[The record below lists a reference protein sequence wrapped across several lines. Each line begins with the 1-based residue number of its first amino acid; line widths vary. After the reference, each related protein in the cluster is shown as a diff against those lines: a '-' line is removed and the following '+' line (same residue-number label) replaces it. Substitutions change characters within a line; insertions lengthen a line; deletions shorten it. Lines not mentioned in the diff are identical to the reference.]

1 MFTEQDLK
9 QIAAH
14 GLTVEAVERQIENFR
29 RGFPSLQV
37 VSAASPADGI
47 VVLTSEQAAAYAA
60 KYEGRDASVT
70 VAKFVPASGAATRMF
85 KELFEFVNE
94 DKRGKGIDT
103 LLQNIEK
110 FAFYPELKE
119 VVADFSDEKAVVSA
133 IIKQGLGYG

>member
-47 VVLTSEQAAAYAA
+47 VVLTPEDR
-60 KYEGRDASVT
+60 KSV
-70 VAKFVPASGAATRMF
+70 V
-85 KELFEFVNE
+85 
-94 DKRGKGIDT
+94 
-103 LLQNIEK
+103 
-110 FAFYPELKE
+110 
-119 VVADFSDEKAVVSA
+119 
-133 IIKQGLGYG
+133 